1 MPTPTHPQV
10 NVMRR
15 VRGLDPTGLE
25 LFFSEADAS
34 DTLYVTTLL
43 PTRCYLRVGYRQT
56 AVLRLTD
63 TNGFTNVGTSPS
75 SQSASATNSTR

>member
-43 PTRCYLRVGYRQT
+43 PTRWLQ
-56 AVLRLTD
+56 
-63 TNGFTNVGTSPS
+63 TNGRFETNGY
-75 SQSASATNSTR
+75 